1 MTDPLNRN
9 LPPHPSLAR
18 GRSEVSHLPTSSAAR
33 DGLQVLALLAQPFV
47 ILDLETTGLDPTQ
60 HEIIEI
66 AALTVHAGFQ
76 VADEFHVL
84 IKPSQA
90 LPSEI
95 SALTGI
101 AQSLLDNSGVTLH
114 EGLAGLQAFLGRL
127 PVFAHYAPFD
137 QGFLR
142 HAAKQC
148 GVSFEN
154 TTFDAIDV
162 AKAAWPGL
170 GSYSLGDLAQW
181 LGICRPTH
189 RALSDA
195 KATLAMLV
203 KAYDTLIASSA

>member
-1 MTDPLNRN
+1 M
-9 LPPHPSLAR
+9 
-18 GRSEVSHLPTSSAAR
+18 
-33 DGLQVLALLAQPFV
+33 ALLTQPFA

-66 AALTVHAGFQ
+66 AALIVHTRFQ

-84 IKPSQA
+84 IQPSQP

-114 EGLAGLQAFLGRL
+114 EGLAGLQAFLGGL

-142 HAAKQC
+142 HAGKQC
-148 GVSFEN
+148 GVSFGQCP
-154 TTFDAIDV
+154 
-162 AKAAWPGL
+162 K
-170 GSYSLGDLAQW
+170 
-181 LGICRPTH
+181 
-189 RALSDA
+189 LS
-195 KATLAMLV
+195 
-203 KAYDTLIASSA
+203 